1 MIDTNAL
8 RGVIAANGL
17 SQQDVAREI
26 GISSKTFYSKMKRGV
41 FGSNE
46 MEAMIDLLSIENP
59 QAIFFAK
66 KST

>member
-26 GISSKTFYSKMKRGV
+26 GISSKTFYSKMKKGV

-66 KST
+66 KRT

>member
-26 GISSKTFYSKMKRGV
+26 GISSKSFYSKMKKGV

-46 MEAMIDLLSIENP
+46 MEAMIDLLSIERP
-59 QAIFFAK
+59 QEIFFAK

>member
-26 GISSKTFYSKMKRGV
+26 GISSKAFYSKMKRGV